1 MSDFSGFIAIC
12 PTFKG
17 TWMLTADMPF
27 DLTYGDASTRI
38 IIPRWFE
45 SDGPTIPALARP
57 FFNPADG
64 RYMKAAIIHDW
75 MLQQGCYLPRQSA
88 AAFRDALTAAK
99 VKAWRVNIM
108 WAAVLIWTSR
118 PWRRIAKR

>member
-1 MSDFSGFIAIC
+1 MSDFSGFVAIC
-12 PTFKG
+12 PTLKG

-27 DLTYGDASTRI
+27 DLTYGDTSTRI

-57 FFNPADG
+57 IFNPADA

-99 VKAWRVNIM
+99 VKAWQVRVM
-108 WAAVLIWTSR
+108 WIAVLIWTSR
-118 PWRRIAKR
+118 PWKEFAK